1 MKLKNS
7 YAFSLVVFLL
17 FAFNGSAQEEAP
29 LRTFEYNI
37 SITRLK
43 TESQAEQ
50 IKQEISSLK
59 GIKDCKLV
67 LIEYNISFKC
77 TNHDM
82 TKYLVMDR
90 VKTIILQNGAEI
102 VTTNRTEI
110 K

>member
-1 MKLKNS
+1 M
-7 YAFSLVVFLL
+7 AFLL
-17 FAFNGSAQEEAP
+17 LALNLNAQEEAP

-37 SITRLK
+37 SLNKLK
-43 TESQAEQ
+43 TEGQAEQ
-50 IKQEISSLK
+50 IKQEVQSLP
-59 GIKDCKLV
+59 GIKNCELI
-67 LIEYNISFKC
+67 LIEYNLRFNC

-102 VTTNRTEI
+102 VKTNRTEI